1 VTIYRRFYVLEYEFR
16 GQSIAV
22 VAGVMS
28 VIKTIR
34 LTKTFGD
41 LKAVS
46 SIDLD
51 VQPGEIFGFLG
62 PNGAGKTTTI
72 RMLTGLLKPTSGN
85 ALIAGYDI
93 QTHPVEAKSLLGYVP
108 DAPVLYEKL
117 TGREFL
123 DFMADLYRVDGRR
136 KRNKIPELLELFDL
150 SERGDDLIG
159 SYSRGMKQK
168 IAVAAALIHDPK
180 VLILDE
186 PTVGLDPRSARV
198 LKDVLR
204 ALARW
209 KVTIFMSTHILE
221 IAERM
226 CTRVGI
232 IDRGKIIAC
241 GTVPELR
248 DQSKEAGSLEDIFL
262 KLTGGVEYS
271 EIVRFLEEPEGSG
284 PFEPRLDDD
293 Q

>member
-1 VTIYRRFYVLEYEFR
+1 MIR
-16 GQSIAV
+16 A
-22 VAGVMS
+22 
-28 VIKTIR
+28 IK

-41 LKAVS
+41 LQAVS
-46 SIDLD
+46 AVDLH

-72 RMLTGLLKPTSGN
+72 RMLTGLLRPTSGQ
-85 ALIAGYDI
+85 AMIGGYDI

-123 DFMADLYRVDGRR
+123 DFMADLYRVEPRR
-136 KRNKIPELLELFDL
+136 KKTRISELLELFDL
-150 SERGDDLIG
+150 TERADDLIG

-186 PTVGLDPRSARV
+186 PTVGLDPRGARV

-204 ALARW
+204 ALAQR

-232 IDRGKIIAC
+232 IDRGKIVAC

-248 DQSKEAGSLEDIFL
+248 ILSREASGTLEDIFL
-262 KLTGGVEYS
+262 KLTGGVEYA
-271 EIVRFLEEPEGSG
+271 EIVRFLEEGE
-284 PFEPRLDDD
+284 EPPR
-293 Q
+293 